1 MKTKNAK
8 NFTYV
13 VTFALVFPWVLLL
26 LNFVDRS
33 PTNHQNIWPQS
44 IGEVG
49 AMLLVSI
56 AMLLF
61 FASIS
66 YYRIEKNHQFLN
78 GDFKESSIWNRLV
91 SFFSG
96 FTKGLSFVIMIFLPI
111 IVCSNIGTSFSTAEI
126 RLIEISASCL
136 FLELLFFISD
146 WSKFVVPEG
155 KIVLRHTDHKLLY
168 PGDIYSI
175 WPWAPDVYTVIPS
188 EMSILVNNIDITL
201 KNDIKITGAN
211 FYMIINTPKMI
222 RDHVE
227 RLTFSKE
234 DAEKFTEL
242 VNAFIKQNL
251 LSQERNVTFDQFAL
265 QTKKSIHISMK
276 LYDWHVPLICA
287 STPSYVIQQA

>member
-13 VTFALVFPWVLLL
+13 VTFALVFPWILLL
-26 LNFVDRS
+26 LNLVDGPYS
-33 PTNHQNIWPQS
+33 GHQNIWPQS
-44 IGEVG
+44 LGEVG
-49 AMLLVSI
+49 AILLVSI

-61 FASIS
+61 FTSVS
-66 YYRIEKNHQFLN
+66 YYGIEKNHQFLN
-78 GDFKESSIWNRLV
+78 RNYKESSIWNRLV
-91 SFFSG
+91 SFFSSIA
-96 FTKGLSFVIMIFLPI
+96 KGLSFVVMFFLPI
-111 IVCSNIGTSFSTAEI
+111 IVCSNMGTSFSAGEM
-126 RLIEISASCL
+126 RLIQVSIGCI
-136 FLELLFFISD
+136 FFELVFFMSD

-168 PGDIYSI
+168 PGDVYSI

-188 EMSILVNNIDITL
+188 EMSILVNNIDITF

-211 FYMIINTPKMI
+211 FHMIINIQKMI
-222 RDHVE
+222 RDNME
-227 RLTFSKE
+227 RLTLSKE

-242 VNAFIKQNL
+242 VKTFIKRNL

-276 LYDWHVPLICA
+276 LDDWVVPLICA
-287 STPSYVIQQA
+287 STPSFVIKQV